1 MWFPPKDKNAGGRA
15 QPEQPPHHR
24 VQFMPIDIFLS
35 HVLVE
40 QLWHRRRRHA
50 PEGLPGTRWRHATMV
65 S

>member
-40 QLWHRRRRHA
+40 QF
-50 PEGLPGTRWRHATMV
+50 
-65 S
+65 